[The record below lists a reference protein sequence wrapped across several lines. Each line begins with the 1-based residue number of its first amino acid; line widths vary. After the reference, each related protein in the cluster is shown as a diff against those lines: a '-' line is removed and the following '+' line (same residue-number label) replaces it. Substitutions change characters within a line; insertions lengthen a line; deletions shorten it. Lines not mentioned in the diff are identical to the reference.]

1 MLCVVSLCFLNHFE
15 LGRCLTVAEPD
26 FDLGVGGGGG
36 KGRFLDLPNPGIF
49 SFFCF
54 FLTRSKSDA
63 SASTSSPSLRSV
75 TPFQAP
81 RDSSEESQ
89 EHVCCSLSIFFWF
102 GGGEGISIS
111 TAFLVHDKDATE
123 NKILANIQSSWPHT
137 LSVINTQCVW
147 YWSGNTM
154 DFSPAY
160 GSH

>member
-1 MLCVVSLCFLNHFE
+1 MT
-15 LGRCLTVAEPD
+15 LGLGW
-26 FDLGVGGGGG
+26 GVGEGG

-75 TPFQAP
+75 TPF
-81 RDSSEESQ
+81 RH
-89 EHVCCSLSIFFWF
+89 HVIQVKNHRSMSVVLFLSFSDL

-123 NKILANIQSSWPHT
+123 NKILANIQSS
-137 LSVINTQCVW
+137 
-147 YWSGNTM
+147 
-154 DFSPAY
+154 
-160 GSH
+160 